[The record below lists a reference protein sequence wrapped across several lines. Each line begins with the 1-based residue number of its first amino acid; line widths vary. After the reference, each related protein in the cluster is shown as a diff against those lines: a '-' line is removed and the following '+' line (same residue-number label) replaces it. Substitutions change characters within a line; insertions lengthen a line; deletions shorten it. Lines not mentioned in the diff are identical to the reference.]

1 MMLGISQEKL
11 GEWLGITF
19 QQIQKY
25 EKGTN
30 RISASR
36 LQETARFLQVP
47 VAHFFEDAPDPASAQ
62 TEEGVE
68 KTSVIIEFLSTTE
81 GVRLNRAFGRLKD
94 PKLRRALVDLVRALV
109 GDDSTNSQSTATAS
123 S

>member
-1 MMLGISQEKL
+1 MLGISQEKL
-11 GEWLGITF
+11 GERLGITF

-47 VAHFFEDAPDPASAQ
+47 VAHFFEDAPDPASMQ
-62 TEEGVE
+62 TGEGKE
-68 KTSVIIEFLSTTE
+68 GTSAVTEFLATTE
-81 GVRLNRAFGRLKD
+81 GVRLNKAFSRLQD
-94 PKLRRALVDLVRALV
+94 RKLRRALVDLVTALA
-109 GDDSTNSQSTATAS
+109 GDDSTNSQSTAAAS
-123 S
+123 T